1 MPLTGLILV
10 AGEGTRLR
18 PLTYTLPKPLIP
30 IMGKP
35 LVVRLI
41 EGLRDVGLSNF
52 YVVVGHLG
60 FLFKQVLGDGSGLNV
75 SIKYVEQRERLGI
88 AHAIHRAIEE
98 GVNGQLVVHLGD
110 NYFGE
115 GINSFI
121 REFMEGD
128 YDVFIV
134 LTRHKDPTR
143 FGNAIISDGKVVKL
157 VEKPREVLPNSYV
170 VTGIYMFRDS
180 DDVERAFKTL
190 KPSARGEY
198 EITDLIQWFIDN
210 GRRVGYAITNS
221 WWKDMGTPQD
231 ILDLLYLM
239 LDEIKSRIEGE
250 VRGEVNGRVIIEK
263 GAMVEGFVHG
273 PAYIGKGS
281 VIGRETVIEHYVD
294 VEANASINGGSV
306 SRSIVLDNARLE
318 LGRARIIDSI
328 IGPNSRIRLTNGIS
342 RLIIG
347 EGNVIE
353 SM

>member
-1 MPLTGLILV
+1 MALTSIILV

-41 EGLRDVGLSNF
+41 EGLRDVGLSSF

-60 FLFKQVLGDGSGLNV
+60 FLFRQLLGDGSELNV

-98 GVNGQLVVHLGD
+98 GANGQLVVHLGD

-157 VEKPREVLPNSYV
+157 IEKPREVPPNSYV
-170 VTGIYMFRDS
+170 VTGIYMFKDS
-180 DDVERAFKTL
+180 RDVERAFSTL

-198 EITDLIQWFIDN
+198 EITDLIQWFINN
-210 GRRVGYAITNS
+210 GHRVGYAITNS
-221 WWKDMGTPQD
+221 WWKDMGTHQD

-294 VEANASINGGSV
+294 VETNASINGGSV